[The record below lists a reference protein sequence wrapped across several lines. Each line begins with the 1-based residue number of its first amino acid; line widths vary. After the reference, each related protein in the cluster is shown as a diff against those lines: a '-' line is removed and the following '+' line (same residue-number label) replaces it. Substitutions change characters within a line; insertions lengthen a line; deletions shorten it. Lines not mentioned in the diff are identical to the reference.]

1 MVCVTVRGGKCN
13 YIAVKGKKGN
23 IMADARQDVYAV
35 LVEMVAKQLAIDA
48 NQIKVG
54 ATLENLGVDSLDRVE
69 LIMQIEEKFGVALDD
84 VTAEKLETVDQF
96 VDYVH
101 SLI

>member
-1 MVCVTVRGGKCN
+1 
-13 YIAVKGKKGN
+13 
-23 IMADARQDVYAV
+23 
-35 LVEMVAKQLAIDA
+35 MVAKQLAIDA

>member
-1 MVCVTVRGGKCN
+1 
-13 YIAVKGKKGN
+13 
-23 IMADARQDVYAV
+23 MADARQDVYAV

>member
-1 MVCVTVRGGKCN
+1 
-13 YIAVKGKKGN
+13 
-23 IMADARQDVYAV
+23 MADARQDVYAI